1 MDSPFETSSTSTN
14 QFIENWDPLKDSYTP
29 DQILER
35 DDVIEQYRTY
45 LQPVLDNGKVH
56 NIFIRGPTGVGK
68 TAITKRVLE
77 FLKQDAAE
85 VGIPFEFT
93 YLNVQSQGTY
103 DAVLSLANEI
113 ADEEFA
119 KGTTLG
125 QLRSAIYDAIDGLG
139 GAYILVIDECDKLDK
154 KGEDTFLYEF
164 PRAQSNERITN
175 TQVGVIGIS
184 NDLTYGSNLDPRIKS
199 SLTER
204 EIEFS
209 PYNAHELESIVKYHA
224 DLALKDGCI
233 DRSAVTHI
241 AAKVANDTGD
251 ARTAIDLL
259 ELSVEHI
266 RGTGDDLITDDHT
279 KEAWDELDELK
290 TVRRIRNILTMQQA
304 VVLAVLARLD
314 SRGETP
320 LTVKEF
326 YESYETI
333 LSQPHVDRETRHEN
347 SVRDHLNTL
356 SMYGFAKQTEENAG
370 KGGGRRFHYSLD
382 IDSEYAVEG
391 LSPFDEA
398 GRIVLSNS

>member
-1 MDSPFETSSTSTN
+1 MDSPFEVSNTTTN
-14 QFIENWDPLKDSYTP
+14 QFIENWDPLTDSYTP
-29 DQILER
+29 DKILER
-35 DDVIEQYRTY
+35 DDVIEKYRTY
-45 LQPVLDNGKVH
+45 LQPVLDKGKVH

-77 FLKQDAAE
+77 FLKQDATE
-85 VGIPFEFT
+85 VGIPFEYT

-125 QLRSAIYDAIDGLG
+125 QLRSAIYDTIDQMG
-139 GAYILVIDECDKLDK
+139 GTYILVIDECDKLDK

-209 PYNAHELESIVKYHA
+209 PYNSQELESIVQYHA

-233 DRSAVTHI
+233 DVNAVRFI

-259 ELSVEHI
+259 ELTVEHI
-266 RGTGDDLITDDHT
+266 QGTGDEIITDDHA
-279 KEAWDELDELK
+279 KEAWKELDELK
-290 TVRRIRNILTMQQA
+290 TVRRIRNILTTQQA
-304 VVLAVLARLD
+304 VVLAVLARLE

-326 YESYETI
+326 YQSYENI
-333 LSQPHVDRETRHEN
+333 LSQPHIDREPRHEN

-382 IDSEYAVEG
+382 IDFEYTVEG
-391 LSPFDEA
+391 LGAFPEA
-398 GRIVLSNS
+398 QGITLPDN